1 MTSASSEHWVSSWR
15 QLTFDKPQSTGS
27 TSPAAG
33 AYFQPLKHSPQLSEI
48 HLAAVLKY
56 LFYFFP
62 GHAKEAFSH
71 NVVFLLDKIPVGTF
85 KTRGKK
91 GRK

>member
-1 MTSASSEHWVSSWR
+1 MINPRA
-15 QLTFDKPQSTGS
+15 QAPLPL
-27 TSPAAG
+27 PAG